1 MLARICIYV
10 GYVCIECIHIISL
23 LTRGYDRKALK
34 QASEKALGTPRRET
48 LTYKAKTGHKRPPM
62 VVTHNPCNPPLKQW
76 VAELQRDVIGSS
88 GRMGRVLPEPPLIAE
103 RNCKSLKNLLMPTK
117 LPAPSDAVA
126 GNFKCERSKC
136 LICQQHLVETGS
148 FKSERTGERFTIRHR
163 MTCDSSNIVYLLYCD
178 TCSNTQYIGETKN
191 SLRTRFYQHRSNI
204 NTNTGTHVTRHFNL
218 QNHTLSNM
226 KCLAIE
232 RVHTDDTEKRQER
245 ESFWIRKMK
254 TLFPLGL
261 NMQQ

>member
-1 MLARICIYV
+1 MYV
-10 GYVCIECIHIISL
+10 YILV
-23 LTRGYDRKALK
+23 
-34 QASEKALGTPRRET
+34 TPRSET
-48 LTYKAKTGHKRPPM
+48 LTYKVKLGHKRPPM

-76 VAELQRDVIGSS
+76 VAELQRDVINPND
-88 GRMGRVLPEPPLIAE
+88 RMRRVLPEPPLIAE
-103 RNCKSLKNLLMPTK
+103 RNCKSLKNHLMPTR
-117 LPAPSDAVA
+117 LPAPLDAVT
-126 GNFKCERSKC
+126 GNFKCDRSKC

-148 FKSERTGERFTIRHR
+148 FRSERTGEVFTIRHK

-178 TCSNTQYIGETKN
+178 TCRHTQYIGETKN

-204 NTNTGTHVTRHFNL
+204 NTNTGTHVTRHFNS
-218 QNHTLSNM
+218 QNHTLANM

-232 RVHTDDTEKRQER
+232 KVHTDDTEKRQGR
-245 ESFWIRKMK
+245 ESFWIRKMR